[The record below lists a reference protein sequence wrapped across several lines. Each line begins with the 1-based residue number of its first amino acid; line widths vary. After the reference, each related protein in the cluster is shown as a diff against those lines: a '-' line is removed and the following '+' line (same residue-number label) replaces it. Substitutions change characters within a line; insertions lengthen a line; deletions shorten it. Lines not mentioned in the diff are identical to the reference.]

1 MDRVKAY
8 HNYQTRTARAWTLM
22 LLAVLTV
29 QLSCSDSLVEEPKS
43 AITVTNFYQTPTDA
57 LLAVNATYDHLG
69 SGTNNSDFGGVYFNS
84 YYTIASLVSDEGK
97 AGPRND
103 PNTVQLEKF
112 RHDPSNTFVRDVWE
126 DCYKTIN
133 LANLAIANIPGIEMD
148 EQLKSR
154 YLGEVH
160 FLRGLMY
167 FELVRM
173 FGELPLLTEPTI
185 DLSGID
191 IARSPVSEVYDV
203 IISDF
208 NIAAESLPFAYTG
221 ADIGR
226 ATQGA
231 ARGYLARVYL
241 TLENWQLAVQYAKEV
256 IDFNI
261 YRLMDDYA
269 DVFKIAN
276 NNGPE
281 VVFAAQFTL
290 NNDAIWET
298 SQFNVRVLPL
308 ALNRNSLSWEIPT
321 LDVYNDFDQRDRR
334 FEVTFQTTFVEADG
348 TVRNFEP
355 HIFKYWDQEAEP
367 NASSGGNDFFNMR
380 YSDILL
386 MYAEALNE
394 LNGPTPE
401 AYDAVNAVR
410 RRARFADGEERD
422 VLPDLE
428 GLNQSQFREAVWRE
442 RRHEFVWE
450 GHRWFDLV
458 RQNRLKEATEA
469 AKGDVQVELPKHN
482 LFPIPQ
488 RERNINPNLTQN
500 PGY

>member
-1 MDRVKAY
+1 MTGLSPRLRRIA
-8 HNYQTRTARAWTLM
+8 LM
-22 LLAVLTV
+22 GITAVLA
-29 QLSCSDSLVEEPKS
+29 LNFSCSDALVEEPKS
-43 AITVTNFYQTPTDA
+43 AITITNFYKTPSDA

-84 YYTIASLVSDEGK
+84 YYTIAELVSDNGL

-103 PNTVQLEKF
+103 PNTVQLANF
-112 RHDPSNTFVRDVWE
+112 RHDPSNIFVADIWE

-148 EQLKSR
+148 EQIKSR

-160 FLRGLMY
+160 FIRGLMY

-173 FGELPLLTEPTI
+173 FGDIPLLTTPTV
-185 DLSGID
+185 DLSSIT
-191 IARSPVSEVYDV
+191 IPRSPVSEVYEV

-208 NIAAESLPFAYTG
+208 EIAEGALPFAYSG

-226 ATQGA
+226 ATAGA
-231 ARGYLARVYL
+231 AKAYLARLYV
-241 TLENWQLAVQYAKEV
+241 TLEQWGLAEQYARDV
-256 IDFNI
+256 IDLGI

-269 DVFKIAN
+269 EVFKIAN

-281 VVFAAQFTL
+281 VIFATQFTL

-321 LDVYNDFDQRDRR
+321 NDVYSAFNPLDRR
-334 FEVTFQTTFVEADG
+334 FEVTFQTSFTEADG
-348 TVRNFEP
+348 TEVTFDP

-380 YSDILL
+380 YADVLL
-386 MYAEALNE
+386 MLAEAINE
-394 LNGPTPE
+394 AQGGPTAE
-401 AYDAVNAVR
+401 AYDAINEVR
-410 RRARFADGEERD
+410 RRARFADGVERT

-428 GLNQSQFREAVWRE
+428 GLSQSEFREAVWRE
-442 RRHEFVWE
+442 RRLEFVWE
-450 GHRWFDLV
+450 GQRWFDLV
-458 RQNRLKEATEA
+458 RQGRLQELTEA
-469 AKGDVQVELPKHN
+469 AKEGVAVEIPKHT
-482 LFPIPQ
+482 LLPIPQ